1 MVHFL
6 SFITGGATG
15 WSLWAT
21 DHPALGPTEAHPCS
35 SGTNHN
41 RIPVERINESQANTG
56 ELIVYTLGRPSG
68 LQLARDRR
76 AMVHVITY
84 STPYGAGAAI
94 EIGSSTGSGES
105 TRTEDLEFES
115 TTGRRQTLRCDS
127 VSSNDDKR

>member
-1 MVHFL
+1 MRTTD
-6 SFITGGATG
+6 TGGATG

-56 ELIVYTLGRPSG
+56 
-68 LQLARDRR
+68 LQLVRDRR
-76 AMVHVITY
+76 ATVHVITY

-94 EIGSSTGSGES
+94 EIGSSTGNGDS
-105 TRTEDLEFES
+105 TRTS
-115 TTGRRQTLRCDS
+115 SPQRQTLSRDS
-127 VSSNDDKR
+127 VSSNDGKR

>member
-1 MVHFL
+1 MRTTD
-6 SFITGGATG
+6 TGGATG

-68 LQLARDRR
+68 LQLVRDRR
-76 AMVHVITY
+76 ATVHVITY

-94 EIGSSTGSGES
+94 EIGSSTAAQGAANP
-105 TRTEDLEFES
+105 R
-115 TTGRRQTLRCDS
+115 GRRTSSSSPRRVDGKRCA
-127 VSSNDDKR
+127 VIP